1 MRGGISA
8 ARAGRPD
15 PPDSHRR
22 RPRAGA
28 TGCPRSPRLDG
39 RLGKVAAMLEDAEEQ
54 ILAFYA
60 FPVDHWRRLDRQI
73 RSSASTAKIG
83 RRKDIVGIVPYET
96 P

>member
-1 MRGGISA
+1 
-8 ARAGRPD
+8 
-15 PPDSHRR
+15 
-22 RPRAGA
+22 
-28 TGCPRSPRLDG
+28 
-39 RLGKVAAMLEDAEEQ
+39 MLEDAEEQ

-83 RRKDIVGIVPYET
+83 RRKDIVGIVAYET